1 MNCKQCSK
9 QYMCNKEKC
18 TGLIKWSETK
28 GYGEVKKR
36 KEKN

>member
-18 TGLIKWSETK
+18 TGLIKWSSTK
-28 GYGEVKKR
+28 GYGEPER
-36 KEKN
+36 KGERT